1 MFLDRNEISKQLDI
15 KDPFLMIDEI
25 RIDISL
31 NKAKS
36 LKLLNK
42 KEWFFLSHMTKYP
55 VMPATLQMEGMLQTL
70 VLLIYNVPENKSYRS
85 FIVDAKTKFH
95 SKVFSQS
102 FINYHAELIHNRR
115 GIFKGLVVGKY
126 HDEKICEGEF
136 TYASPDLMH
145 LPSEK
150 NKKIN

>member
-1 MFLDRNEISKQLDI
+1 MFLDRNEISRQLDI

-25 RIDISL
+25 RLDINL
-31 NKAKS
+31 NQAKS

-42 KEWFFLSHMTKYP
+42 KDWFFLSHMTNSP

-70 VLLIYNVPENKSYRS
+70 VLLIYNVSEKKSYKS

-102 FINYHAELIHNRR
+102 FINYHAKLIHNRR
-115 GIFKGLVVGKY
+115 GIFKGIVVGKY
-126 HDEKICEGEF
+126 YEEKICEGEF

-145 LPSEK
+145 LPISKE
-150 NKKIN
+150 

>member
-1 MFLDRNEISKQLDI
+1 MFLERKEISRQLDI

-25 RIDISL
+25 SIDISL
-31 NKAKS
+31 SKAKS
-36 LKLLNK
+36 LKFLNK
-42 KEWFFLSHMTKYP
+42 KEWFFLSHMTKSP

-70 VLLIYNVPENKSYRS
+70 VLLIYNISNSKSSRS

-115 GIFKGLVVGKY
+115 GIYKGIVIGKY
-126 HDEKICEGEF
+126 NDDKICEGEF

-145 LPSEK
+145 LP
-150 NKKIN
+150 NIKK

>member
-1 MFLDRNEISKQLDI
+1 MFLERNEISKQLDI

-25 RIDISL
+25 NIDLIIK
-31 NKAKS
+31 KAKS

-42 KEWFFLSHMTKYP
+42 KEWFFLSHMTKSP

-70 VLLIYNVPENKSYRS
+70 VLLIYNISKNNTSKS

-102 FINYHAELIHNRR
+102 FINYYAELIHHRR
-115 GIFKGLVVGKY
+115 GIFKGLVIGKY

-136 TYASPDLMH
+136 TYASPDLMNS
-145 LPSEK
+145 PIS
-150 NKKIN
+150 KK